1 MELNSMMYRLFKIS
15 GIISLL
21 LAPAI
26 SSAQKSD
33 PDLRPAYEERPK
45 YMPFGGKHRNL
56 RDEYE
61 RKIGLWKFYSYTHTL
76 IAEIN
81 YNHDV
86 KHGLSTIYFPHNGT
100 VKEVAEYFDG
110 KKDGEYRLYY
120 YSGDIKIEGFY
131 SYGKRHGKW
140 TYYHISTGEVKSEGR
155 YNKGFKTGEWKYFN
169 AKGELIKTLVFGDE
183 GVLLME
189 DGVPVNH
196 NDLNQPAKTTPEDQK
211 ALKEKFNQQQILQQ
225 KSKSND
231 VPH

>member
-1 MELNSMMYRLFKIS
+1 MAGLNYLMNRTLKIT
-15 GIISLL
+15 ILISLL
-21 LAPAI
+21 IAPLI
-26 SSAQKSD
+26 TLSQKSD
-33 PDLRPAYEERPK
+33 PDLRPAYEERPQ

-61 RKIGLWKFYSYTHTL
+61 RKIGTWKFYSYTHTL

-140 TYYHISTGEVKSEGR
+140 SYYHISTGEMKSEGR
-155 YNKGFKTGEWKYFN
+155 YNKGFKTGEWKHYN
-169 AKGELIKTLVFGDE
+169 AKGELIHTYVYGD
-183 GVLLME
+183 GGLLIME
-189 DGVPVNH
+189 DGKPVNH
-196 NDLNQPAKTTPEDQK
+196 PDLTSPVKEEKESQED
-211 ALKEKFNQQQILQQ
+211 LKKKFLQQNQQIQ
-225 KSKSND
+225 KSNNI
-231 VPH
+231 PH